1 MTNTHTHPE
10 PEIAAGHRP
19 ISGLGRT
26 KNDLLGQIY
35 CTLSVEKLLLYTP
48 KLLRGKTFVVFMI
61 LHSITNIFLRIFGE

>member
-35 CTLSVEKLLLYTP
+35 CTLSVEKLLPYTP
-48 KLLRGKTFVVFMI
+48 KLFKWENFCGFHDFAFNHEYFPVNFW
-61 LHSITNIFLRIFGE
+61 